1 MRISPVLPAVLAILL
16 VLLLPLEASAA
27 EIPSTPP
34 SGTISPGSTQAEWA
48 GGPFITSTTNPVTAT
63 CSNSTCSVFKLTVT
77 DTDPIAHEVVVRIE
91 WLSPTDDLDL
101 HVVNDAT
108 GAPVQSSGAAV
119 SNFEQLTFAA
129 TPGVYRVQT
138 LFYRS
143 AGADYEGT
151 ALVADTGTTPEPP
164 NEFRTANYQAFDFE
178 FKAEVELPDQRN
190 RSPIFIDQDIEP
202 EIEID
207 RFGTI
212 YIGAIRGVPGGVDLW
227 RSDNGGT
234 TFQYLG
240 QPDGTQNPSPN
251 PPSPEGGVGG
261 GDVDLALGDPF
272 VVVPEVPGVSPGI
285 NSTGR
290 VYVTSLWL
298 GSATLAVSVDRGENF
313 VPNPFT
319 TAQLDRQW
327 NVARGEKTLYMSLR
341 KLAQLE
347 LGQHDVFVA
356 QSDDGAT
363 FTKGSFVQDPLGD
376 GVPDD
381 LAGNCVLTSDGALLG
396 SFVSRDGRDLY
407 VYRAPKFPQPGPAD
421 LPLGP
426 LDVPVFIPDSFD
438 AGLIFHGAGGLTTN
452 NVFPIMAVDTADN
465 IHISFSDQLNIYL
478 MSCPAGANPTL
489 ASSWTKPLPL
499 NAPRVAGF
507 EFTRTTVLPWI
518 RAGAPGKVAAMWYG
532 TDAVGVPDS
541 PVFEQQ
547 QVPWKIIYAQV
558 ENALA
563 EQPDVFLDV
572 ASTQGGGVI
581 HKGQICNRGLGCPSG
596 TRELAE
602 YSSLTIDN
610 DGFANI
616 AYAGTIIDG
625 VDLAGTGAITFFTKS
640 MKKPID
646 DGDGETT
653 ELDCDDPALTRFGGW
668 HNVEDGR
675 ATDGHYCRNVGA
687 KKENSS
693 AYLQFRYTGT
703 EVSMQIARGPR
714 GGNAEVLID
723 GTSRGKVDFFR
734 VPSDPVKPDNS
745 GKKDLTFGEFVGF
758 ASGPGEH
765 TFRLN
770 VLNDAP
776 EAVGAPRDM
785 IYVDGFVITN
795 GGGQGAG
802 NPTETASISQGTAPA
817 GTLGAPSLTTHT
829 VAASAET
836 NLLSGVLEYED
847 GTNLDLRL
855 LDPIGSLVA
864 SATSALP
871 TEGLRHTPAAPG
883 VYTFAV
889 VNATGSSAPY
899 RLHIV
904 TTNESAGGLAAGR
917 SPADALHALGH
928 DATTDPFDAQA
939 VLSYSLERPGRVV
952 IRVYNVAGQVVRTFT
967 EDSPSGR
974 HAIRWDGRL
983 DDGRRVS
990 SGVYFY
996 RATLPDGKETV
1007 HRTAILR

>member
-1 MRISPVLPAVLAILL
+1 MRTSPVIPAVLANLL
-16 VLLLPLEASAA
+16 ILLLPLLTLAA
-27 EIPSTPP
+27 EQPATPP
-34 SGTISPGSTQAEWA
+34 SGTISPGSASAAWG
-48 GGPFITSTTNPVTAT
+48 GGPFTGSTTNPIAAD
-63 CSNSTCSVFKLTVT
+63 CNNSTCSVLTLTVT
-77 DTDPIAHEVVVRIE
+77 GTDPVAHEVFVRIE
-91 WLSPTDDLDL
+91 WLSPTNDLDL
-101 HVVNDAT
+101 HVVTEA
-108 GAPVQSSGAAV
+108 GAPVQSSGATAT
-119 SNFEQLTFAA
+119 NFEELTFAA
-129 TPGVYRVQT
+129 TPGVYKVRT
-138 LFYRS
+138 LIYS
-143 AGADYEGT
+143 A
-151 ALVADTGTTPEPP
+151 VAESYTGEATVFDTGTTPETP

-178 FKAEVELPDQRN
+178 FKPDLELPDQRN

-207 RFGTI
+207 RFGAI
-212 YIGAIRGVPGGVDLW
+212 YIGAIRGVPGGVDFW
-227 RSDNGGT
+227 RSDNGGAS
-234 TFQYLG
+234 FQYLG

-272 VVVPEVPGVSPGI
+272 FVVPPSPAGPGI
-285 NSTGR
+285 QSTGR

-327 NVARGEKTLYMSLR
+327 NVARGEQTLYMSLR

-407 VYRAPKFPQPGPAD
+407 VYRAPRFPQPGPAD

-426 LDVPVFIPDSFD
+426 LDVPVFIPNSFD
-438 AGLIFHGAGGLTTN
+438 AGLIFHGVGGLTTN

-465 IHISFSDQLNIYL
+465 LHITFSDQKNVYL

-489 ASSWTKPLPL
+489 EKSWTKPLPL
-499 NAPRVAGF
+499 NAPNVAGF

-518 RAGAPGKVAAMWYG
+518 RAGAPGKVAAIWYG

-541 PVFEQQ
+541 PAFEQQ

-563 EQPDVFLDV
+563 EQPEVFLDV

-581 HKGQICNRGLGCPSG
+581 HRGQICNRGLGCPAG

-640 MKKPID
+640 MKKPVD

-653 ELDCDDPALTRFGGW
+653 ELDCDDPAVTRFGGW

-687 KKENSS
+687 KEENSG

-703 EVSMQIARGPR
+703 EVTMQIARGPR

-723 GTSRGKVDFFR
+723 GTSQGKVDFYR
-734 VPSDPVKPDNS
+734 APSDPAKPDNS
-745 GKKDLTFGEFVGF
+745 GKKDLTFGEFVSF

-770 VLNDAP
+770 VLNDASEP
-776 EAVGAPRDM
+776 AFAHRDM
-785 IYVDGFVITN
+785 IYVDGFVIEN

-817 GTLGAPSLTTHT
+817 GTLLGAPSLTTRT
-829 VAASAET
+829 VTVTSET
-836 NLLSGVLEYED
+836 KLLTGVLENEE
-847 GTNLDLRL
+847 GSNLDLRL
-855 LDPIGSLVA
+855 LDPLGALVG
-864 SATSALP
+864 SATSPLP
-871 TEGLRHTPAAPG
+871 TEGLRYAPVAPG
-883 VYTFAV
+883 IYTFAV
-889 VNATGSSAPY
+889 VNATGSAAPY
-899 RLHIV
+899 RLYSV
-904 TTNESAGGLAAGR
+904 TTKETSG
-917 SPADALHALGH
+917 SPAAALPHSDAHGASRG
-928 DATTDPFDAQA
+928 DRTADPFDAQA
-939 VLSYSLERPGRVV
+939 VLGYSLDRSGRVV
-952 IRVYNVAGQVVRTFT
+952 VRVYNVAGQVVRTFT
-967 EDSPSGR
+967 EDRPAGR

-983 DDGRRVS
+983 DGGRRVS

-996 RATLPDGKETV
+996 RVTLPNGKETV
-1007 HRTAILR
+1007 HKTAILR